1 MKSIKEK
8 KHRNFIGIRTKLV
21 LAIVLLIVLAIAAV
35 EAYDYRSGV
44 AEIEKTTKEG
54 QLNIAVLTAAQLQ
67 TEITKTASVLETAAI
82 NDVFA
87 SEDQETIVKALLAIK
102 EQNPIFS
109 TVFMADAALFRVN
122 EKGETTS
129 LANREYMQKVQKTR
143 QTVISDEIL
152 ISQATRKPAIMI
164 ATPVRVSGA
173 PERYLGISVNIDNL
187 QKIVAGTAKSASN
200 YSFAFDGKNGLVF
213 AHPVSEYVGS
223 LKLTNTEEK
232 DKSSVAPELQAMAQ
246 KAVIGNS
253 GSQIY
258 EFNGAKIIAAYT
270 SIPGTSLGVAT
281 RMTYDEAMQSVK
293 KERNSAIII
302 TLIVSILGVITA
314 LAIAGWIAGPLKKI
328 AEQADIIAAGDF
340 TQAQSIQVQGSDE
353 IGRLQQAFKDM
364 SGKIKN
370 TMEQIGGAA
379 LQVASSSAELE
390 VSAEQS
396 AQGASQIAATVS
408 QVAAGAAEQAQAVDD
423 TVQVVQAIG
432 TEINDIVHN
441 TDVVA
446 QVSNESTAAAEEG
459 GKAVQQAIDSIAG
472 INGIVQDTAGVIR
485 SLGTFSEKISQ
496 IVDTIS
502 GIASHTNLLAL
513 NAAIEAAQAG
523 EHGRGFAVVADE
535 VRKLAEQAEK
545 SAGNIAELIQEVK
558 SHIQMAIERMD
569 KSAEEVSTGQGVV
582 LAAGESFA
590 SIRQQVDNLHQAV
603 QGITGSAQVLSGSSA
618 KVMAAVEKIRSI
630 SQETA
635 AGSQTISAATEE
647 QSAGMQ
653 EIASSATALSQL
665 SGQLESMLKQYKF

>member
-281 RMTYDEAMQSVK
+281 RMT
-293 KERNSAIII
+293 
-302 TLIVSILGVITA
+302 
-314 LAIAGWIAGPLKKI
+314 
-328 AEQADIIAAGDF
+328 
-340 TQAQSIQVQGSDE
+340 
-353 IGRLQQAFKDM
+353 
-364 SGKIKN
+364 
-370 TMEQIGGAA
+370 
-379 LQVASSSAELE
+379 
-390 VSAEQS
+390 
-396 AQGASQIAATVS
+396 
-408 QVAAGAAEQAQAVDD
+408 
-423 TVQVVQAIG
+423 
-432 TEINDIVHN
+432 
-441 TDVVA
+441 
-446 QVSNESTAAAEEG
+446 
-459 GKAVQQAIDSIAG
+459 
-472 INGIVQDTAGVIR
+472 
-485 SLGTFSEKISQ
+485 
-496 IVDTIS
+496 
-502 GIASHTNLLAL
+502 
-513 NAAIEAAQAG
+513 
-523 EHGRGFAVVADE
+523 
-535 VRKLAEQAEK
+535 
-545 SAGNIAELIQEVK
+545 
-558 SHIQMAIERMD
+558 
-569 KSAEEVSTGQGVV
+569 
-582 LAAGESFA
+582 
-590 SIRQQVDNLHQAV
+590 
-603 QGITGSAQVLSGSSA
+603 
-618 KVMAAVEKIRSI
+618 
-630 SQETA
+630 
-635 AGSQTISAATEE
+635 
-647 QSAGMQ
+647 
-653 EIASSATALSQL
+653 
-665 SGQLESMLKQYKF
+665 